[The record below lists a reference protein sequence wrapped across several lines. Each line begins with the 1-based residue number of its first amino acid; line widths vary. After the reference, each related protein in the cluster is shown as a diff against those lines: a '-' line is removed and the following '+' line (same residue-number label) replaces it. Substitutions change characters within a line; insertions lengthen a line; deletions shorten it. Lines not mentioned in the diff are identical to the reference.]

1 MMKFALLGAAWLF
14 DDALPQFELDEDF
27 PRLMQIVAQHDMKL
41 QQFRTLHGM
50 FSSLS
55 TGELDVMR
63 LILEGKHNNQIAAEL
78 SISIRTVES
87 RRANTY
93 RKCNVASLAELARNY
108 YQYEAL
114 EQIFNP
120 VASPQSAQVAGK

>member
-1 MMKFALLGAAWLF
+1 MMRFSLLGAAWLF
-14 DDALPQFELDEDF
+14 DDSLPQLELDEDF
-27 PRLMQIVAQHDMKL
+27 LRLMQIVAQHDIKL
-41 QQFRTLHGM
+41 QQYRALHEM

-93 RKCNVASLAELARNY
+93 RKCNVASLAELARSH
-108 YQYEAL
+108 YQYDAL
-114 EQIFNP
+114 QQIFKP
-120 VASPQSAQVAGK
+120 ASASPFAEESGG